1 MKALVL
7 TLLFICAAICCVM
20 FIVEI
25 VQLVRINRKKI
36 ATKEEIARSAATVWC
51 RCWKCDGIRND
62 TGSVCSKPNCTCRQW
77 YDGYRTTKI
86 ALDKAWTKID
96 AE

>member
-36 ATKEEIARSAATVWC
+36 ATKEEIARSAATEGCQCW
-51 RCWKCDGIRND
+51 RCDVIKND
-62 TGSVCSKPNCTCRQW
+62 PEVICSTPNNACHQW
-77 YDGYRTTKI
+77 YDGYRAAKI